1 MKTAT
6 ALTKPNSFNINDYM
20 PTIDYDNHTVT
31 ANGGITFGNG
41 SSKLDD
47 FNVTSSSNE
56 QYLVDGKKNYW
67 LTNGLKRSGWVRV
80 SGRTGGYG
88 VVVGDVV
95 VKNNIDVGGYTTGS
109 YSECTFVVDGD
120 LTLTGELQMR
130 KNSVV
135 IVTGNLTCG
144 KLFMKDG
151 ARLYVKAVSYTHL
164 TLPTILRV

>member
-1 MKTAT
+1 METAT

-41 SSKLDD
+41 STKLDD
-47 FNVTSSSNE
+47 FHVTSSSNE

-95 VKNNIDVGGYTTGS
+95 VKIILMS
-109 YSECTFVVDGD
+109 A
-120 LTLTGELQMR
+120 
-130 KNSVV
+130 V
-135 IVTGNLTCG
+135 ILPAVTANVPL
-144 KLFMKDG
+144 LLM
-151 ARLYVKAVSYTHL
+151 V
-164 TLPTILRV
+164 ILL